1 MAEEFKP
8 IMTQEDFDA
17 AIKGRLA
24 SQEKSIRAEY
34 SDYETLK
41 ANAAKW
47 DQTEAGYKQQV
58 ADLTKERDKQVADLT
73 KERDTANLSLSK
85 ITYARQYGINLDDA
99 DRLRGSTAEEIEQ
112 DAKSW
117 ADSLRG
123 RRTPQ
128 PTGSHDGGDNK
139 SAAAKSEALSALR
152 ELRGK

>member
-8 IMTQEDFDA
+8 IMTQEELDA
-17 AIKGRLA
+17 VIKGRLA
-24 SQEKSIRAEY
+24 AKEKSIRAEY
-34 SDYETLK
+34 SDYEALK
-41 ANAAKW
+41 
-47 DQTEAGYKQQV
+47 TSEAGYKQ
-58 ADLTKERDKQVADLT
+58 QVADLT

-117 ADSLRG
+117 ADALRE

-139 SAAAKSEALSALR
+139 KAAAKTEALSVLR

>member
-24 SQEKSIRAEY
+24 SKEKSIRAEY
-34 SDYETLK
+34 SDYEALK
-41 ANAAKW
+41 
-47 DQTEAGYKQQV
+47 TSEASYKQ
-58 ADLTKERDKQVADLT
+58 QVADLT

-117 ADSLRG
+117 ADALRG

-139 SAAAKSEALSALR
+139 NTAAKAEALSALR

>member
-41 ANAAKW
+41 TSAAKW
-47 DQTEAGYKQQV
+47 DKTEAGYKQ
-58 ADLTKERDKQVADLT
+58 QVADLT

-117 ADSLRG
+117 ADALRG
-123 RRTPQ
+123 RRTTQ

-139 SAAAKSEALSALR
+139 NTAAKAEALSALR

>member
-41 ANAAKW
+41 ANADKW
-47 DQTEAGYKQQV
+47 DQTEAAYKQQV

-139 SAAAKSEALSALR
+139 NAAAKADALSALR

>member
-1 MAEEFKP
+1 MAEEFNP

-34 SDYETLK
+34 SDYEALK
-41 ANAAKW
+41 TRAAKWDQTEAKW
-47 DQTEAGYKQQV
+47 DQTEAGYKQ
-58 ADLTKERDKQVADLT
+58 QVADLT

-123 RRTPQ
+123 RRTQQ

-139 SAAAKSEALSALR
+139 NAAAKAEALSALR

>member
-41 ANAAKW
+41 TSAAKW
-47 DQTEAGYKQQV
+47 DKTEAGYKQQV
-58 ADLTKERDKQVADLT
+58 ADLTKERDTVT

-117 ADSLRG
+117 ADALRG

-128 PTGSHDGGDNK
+128 PKGSHDGGDNK
-139 SAAAKSEALSALR
+139 NAAAKAEALSALR

>member
-41 ANAAKW
+41 TSAAKW

-58 ADLTKERDKQVADLT
+58 ADLTKERDTVT

-117 ADSLRG
+117 ADALRG
-123 RRTPQ
+123 RRTTQ
-128 PTGSHDGGDNK
+128 PTGGHDGGDNK
-139 SAAAKSEALSALR
+139 HAAAKADALSALR